1 MEIVVNDTNI
11 LIDLYNAGL
20 LSHCKRLDLDFRTLD
35 VVINEIEEREQLDAV
50 EQLIGSGT
58 LRVDSLSSNQ
68 VERVLSSP
76 QAHTRKN
83 RLAKEAEINSN
94 ESDESGDR
102 YLNLANTNFT
112 NLTNKNLL
120 YNENCSSRNRLCRY
134 EFRLFVGTEE
144 PRNSC

>member
-83 RLAKEAEINSN
+83 RLAKDAEINSN

-120 YNENCSSRNRLCRY
+120 YNMTVNERPYGKTQEANEDRDNITIY
-134 EFRLFVGTEE
+134 
-144 PRNSC
+144 